1 MQDHCAEQCPNGS
14 IRRDGGEERIFFD
27 GYWIRY
33 YAPPDNTPA
42 AKRALLISLAR
53 RVFHHTEQGI
63 NTPGEKLPMAR
74 HAFEA
79 ETDPVRKRVNGA
91 MLAGALF
98 NRAIDI
104 LKVVSQLANDGVIVK
119 SGNPIMVECEQCL
132 REAAEFGKMVK
143 HYSGEEGIDELWGQ
157 PLQAFT
163 MPMADYYWSRYAKV
177 AKSMLNVDTIA
188 GRMREVFAPLPEF
201 AGVERLITALADA
214 AKAETETFRTDPL
227 IFTVWPRFIEAAEA
241 VDAFAP
247 PEPSGL
253 EAASKLRLRCAV
265 WLLKRG
271 RDILT
276 YVAGA
281 RVPMP
286 KTTREYL
293 EKCDAFCRGEFDLF

>member
-1 MQDHCAEQCPNGS
+1 MVPAPEQHPNGTL
-14 IRRDGGEERIFFD
+14 RRDGNEERIFFD

-53 RVFHHTEQGI
+53 RVFHHTEHGI
-63 NTPGEKLPMAR
+63 NTPGEKLALAR

-104 LKVVSQLANDGVIVK
+104 LNVVSQLANDGVLIRPE
-119 SGNPIMVECEQCL
+119 NPIMAECEQCL
-132 REAAEFGKMVK
+132 RDAAEFGKMVK
-143 HYSGEEGIDELWGQ
+143 HFSGEEGIDELWGQ

-163 MPMADYYWSRYAKV
+163 MPMTEYYESRYAKV

-188 GRMREVFAPLPEF
+188 GSMRAIFAPLPEF
-201 AGVERLITALADA
+201 AGVERLIDALADA

-227 IFTVWPRFIEAAEA
+227 IFNVWPRFIQAAEA
-241 VDAFAP
+241 IDSFAP
-247 PEPSGL
+247 PLPSGL
-253 EAASKLRLRCAV
+253 DPAARLRLRNAL

-293 EKCDAFCRGEFDLF
+293 DTCAAFARGDVDLI